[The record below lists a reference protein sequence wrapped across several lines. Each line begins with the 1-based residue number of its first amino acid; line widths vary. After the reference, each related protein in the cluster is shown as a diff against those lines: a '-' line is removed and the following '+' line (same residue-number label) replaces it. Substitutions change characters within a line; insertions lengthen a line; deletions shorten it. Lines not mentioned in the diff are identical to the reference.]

1 MAALF
6 LSDAWRKRVERSPT
20 LQHARWRLEAGALA
34 LFWWVTGR
42 LSPARASQFGRSCLA
57 AIGPRLP
64 KSRHVIRNLSLAF
77 PELSDARRHQLL
89 RAVWGHVGAVLAE
102 YPHLAALGRPD
113 NLETALPREI
123 EAYRS
128 GRRRAVFVTAHVG
141 NWELTVAPAAYE
153 GIPITVAY
161 APGSNPIIDRMLRR
175 RREALG
181 CRFVTSD
188 DGARALLRDLAEGR
202 FLGLVIDARDDD
214 GVPLPFFG
222 PGKLTTIAPARLALK
237 FGYDLVP
244 MRVERLAGARF
255 RITAYAPIRP
265 DPTLPSAK
273 AQALQM
279 MTEVNRLFEQWIR
292 ERPEEWACIKR
303 AFPKDVDVGTA
314 GGAGPAMDEPAHHGA
329 ALDAQ

>member
-6 LSDAWRKRVERSPT
+6 LSDALRKRVERSPT
-20 LQHARWRLEAGALA
+20 LQRARWRLEAGVLA
-34 LFWWVTGR
+34 LFWWIAGR
-42 LSPARASQFGRSCLA
+42 LPPARASAFGRSFLA
-57 AIGPRLP
+57 TLGPRLP

-77 PELSDARRHQLL
+77 PEIDQGRRHDLL

-102 YPHLAALGRPD
+102 YPHLGMLGRPD
-113 NLETALPREI
+113 NLETVLPRDM
-123 EAYRS
+123 EAYRT
-128 GRRRAVFVTAHVG
+128 GQRRAVFVTAHLG
-141 NWELTVAPAAYE
+141 NWELAVAPAADE

-161 APGSNPIIDRMLRR
+161 APGTNPIIDRMLRR

-188 DGARALLRDLAEGR
+188 DGARALLKDLAGGR

-214 GVPLPFFG
+214 GAPLPFFG
-222 PGKLTTIAPARLALK
+222 LDKLTTIAPARLALK

-244 MRVERLAGARF
+244 VRVERLEGARF
-255 RITAYAPIRP
+255 RITAHPPIRP
-265 DPTLPSAK
+265 DPTLASAK
-273 AQALQM
+273 AQALGM

-303 AFPKDVDVGTA
+303 AFPKDVGSSVEVKEGDS
-314 GGAGPAMDEPAHHGA
+314 PHDPRRA
-329 ALDAQ
+329 ALDTG